1 MKTLIAEMKRILSTF
16 IVIVMLASALNAQDP
31 NFSQFFASPLTLN
44 PALTGKFD
52 GSFRV
57 AGNYRNQ
64 WPTINNAFVTK
75 TASIDFGI
83 LKNKLADVDQLGVGI
98 LALTDQAGDG
108 VMVTNSAGLSFAYH
122 KGLDENGYHQIGA
135 GFQGTYVNKRL
146 DINKVDFED
155 ELTPLGFTGVTN
167 EVFSNQQI
175 NVSYVDINA
184 GFLYNGSTNGY
195 NNFYLGASMYHINRP
210 KESFLGA
217 DFLLTPRVTL
227 QAGGKIPI
235 GSYHSFNISTNYS
248 FQANAKN
255 FVAGGTFSYNVNS
268 NIENPT
274 NVFLGAWTRISSIYN
289 DAVIPYFGLE
299 FKSIHI
305 GYSYDI
311 NVSPLKSA
319 SNSVGGNEI
328 SLIFIKKPSDPNT
341 KKLNCPRF

>member
-1 MKTLIAEMKRILSTF
+1 MKTLFAEMKKIISTLIIL
-16 IVIVMLASALNAQDP
+16 VVLASALNAQDP

-83 LKNKLADVDQLGVGI
+83 LKNKLADIDQLGVGI
-98 LALTDQAGDG
+98 LALTDRAGDG
-108 VMVTNSAGLSFAYH
+108 VMVTNSAGLSLAYH

-146 DINKVDFED
+146 DVNKVDFED

-175 NVSYVDINA
+175 NVSYVDVNA

-195 NNFYLGASMYHINRP
+195 NNFYVGASMYHINRP

-217 DFLLTPRVTL
+217 DYLLTPRVTL

-235 GSYHSFNISTNYS
+235 GSYHNFNISTNYS

-255 FVAGGTFSYNVNS
+255 FVAGGAFSYNVNS

-289 DAVIPYFGLE
+289 DALIPYFGLE

-311 NVSPLKSA
+311 NISPLKSA

-328 SLIFIKKPSDPNT
+328 SLIYIKKPSDPNA